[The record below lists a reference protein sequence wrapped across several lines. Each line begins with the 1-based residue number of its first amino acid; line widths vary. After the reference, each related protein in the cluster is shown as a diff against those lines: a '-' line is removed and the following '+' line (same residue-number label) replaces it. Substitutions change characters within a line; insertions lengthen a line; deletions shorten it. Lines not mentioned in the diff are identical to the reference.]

1 VYSSED
7 VINALR
13 NNASLTFQ
21 GIDMIKCPRHDV
33 IDKGPV
39 CVHKPDACDIGHK
52 QKCKQ
57 HIHIFRN
64 GALVR
69 IIEFRFMRSVTDA
82 SGFIKRDDSV
92 LKSLLRNNII
102 SL

>member
-1 VYSSED
+1 VYSAED

-13 NNASLTFQ
+13 NNTSLTFQ

-33 IDKGPV
+33 LDDNKR
-39 CVHKPDACDIGHK
+39 CVDEPDTCEIGHE

-57 HIHIFRN
+57 HIHIFKN
-64 GALVR
+64 GGLLR
-69 IIEFRFMRSVTDA
+69 IIEFRFMKSVTDA
-82 SGFIKRDDSV
+82 SGFIKRDDSA

>member
-1 VYSSED
+1 VYSVED

-13 NNASLTFQ
+13 NNTSLTFQ
-21 GIDMIKCPRHDV
+21 GIDMVKCPRHDV
-33 IDKGPV
+33 IDNGRR
-39 CVHKPDACDIGHK
+39 CVHEPDTCEVGHE

-64 GALVR
+64 GVLIR

-92 LKSLLRNNII
+92 LKSLLRNKII